1 MAEYLKQ
8 YGDTFVVKIGP
19 FRRLIL
25 TTDCKFV
32 EAVLNS
38 TKILTKS
45 EDYARMN
52 SWLGTGLLT
61 SDGNEFKTVHLNNN
75 LNVFKFLGDK
85 WKKHRRI
92 LTPAFHF
99 QILESFISVFNS
111 CGNVL
116 LNKLVKK
123 VGQESVDIYPLVTLY
138 ALDLICGN

>member
-1 MAEYLKQ
+1 MYLKQ

-25 TTDCKFV
+25 TTDCKLV

-61 SDGNEFKTVHLNNN
+61 SDG
-75 LNVFKFLGDK
+75 
-85 WKKHRRI
+85 I
-92 LTPAFHF
+92 M
-99 QILESFISVFNS
+99 NS
-111 CGNVL
+111 RC
-116 LNKLVKK
+116 
-123 VGQESVDIYPLVTLY
+123 I
-138 ALDLICGN
+138 I